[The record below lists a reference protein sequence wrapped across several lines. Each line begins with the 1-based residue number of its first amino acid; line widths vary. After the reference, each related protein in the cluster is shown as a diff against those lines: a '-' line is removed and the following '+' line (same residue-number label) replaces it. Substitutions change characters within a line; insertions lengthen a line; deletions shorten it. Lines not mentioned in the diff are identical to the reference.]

1 MTVKELIH
9 ELTQFHDMNAEVL
22 IDMPGTSCLEELVSF
37 NFEPSLFAVVIG
49 VTRHD

>member
-1 MTVKELIH
+1 MTIKELIH

-22 IDMPGTSCLEELVSF
+22 IDVPGSPCLEEPVSF

-49 VTRHD
+49 TTKHE